1 MNKGA
6 MRSFT
11 SSTSA
16 GPHST
21 RLSSLEIMLESLIK
35 GGDQPKDTLPA
46 LPARPVTRGRRPA
59 SRKFHPPSLKIETDS
74 PKREDISA
82 LESNKEVVFKS
93 GLFGSKRLSRN
104 ERKEADSPYFK
115 SIQVEIEERPEG
127 LVSPNSPVLSAFPI
141 GENLGLFGT
150 LDYALKKRLRVWC
163 WVPEGKWETGKIQ
176 SLFDDE
182 AEILL
187 SNGKVMTVSP
197 DMLLPANP
205 SILDGVDNL
214 IQLSYLNEPSVLHN
228 LRVRFSRNFVYTKA
242 GPVLIALNPFKE
254 VPLYGK
260 DFISAYREKQ
270 MDSPHVYAI
279 ADAAFTGMMR
289 DGINQSIII
298 SGESGAGKTETA
310 KIAMHYLAAIGGESG
325 MECQILQTN
334 SILEAFG
341 NAKTSRNDNS
351 SRFGKLIEIHFSSTQ
366 KICGAKIQ
374 TFLLEKSRVVQRA
387 SGERSYH
394 IFYQLCAGA
403 PPDIKDKLKIK
414 EVMDY
419 DYLKKGNCLRIDGVN
434 DAKQFKMLM
443 KALDTVEMSQEDQ
456 MKVFSILSAV
466 LWLGNIK
473 FSIIDSEN
481 HVEVLS
487 NEGLT
492 NAAKLLGCKIK
503 DLKVA
508 LSTRKIHAGSDHI
521 TQKLTLI
528 QATDGRDALAKA
540 IYASLFDW
548 LVERI
553 NKSLKIG
560 DNCRS
565 GQSISILDIY
575 GFESFHKN
583 GFEQFCINYANE
595 RLQQHF
601 NRHLFK
607 LEQEEY
613 VDDGIDWNRVEFL
626 DNTDCLNLFEK
637 KPLGLFS
644 LLDEESTFPKA
655 TDLTFANKITEHLN
669 SNPCFKAERGGT
681 FGICHYAG
689 EVSYDASGFV
699 EKNRDPLH
707 SEYINLLL
715 SCQSQLAKLF
725 ASNMS
730 SVSQKKSNRKTS
742 FDAQKH
748 TVGTEFK
755 AQLFKLMQQLESTTP
770 HFIRCIKPNSRH
782 RAGLYDSELVSHQLR
797 CCGVL
802 EVVRISRAG
811 FPTRFTHQQFA
822 ERYGL
827 LFMGRRSSQEPLS
840 ISVAILQQFN
850 IAPEM
855 YQVGY
860 TKIFFRAGQIAV
872 LEECRNRVI
881 QGIISAQKVFRGMQ
895 ARREYQVLRKNATIL
910 QSFLRGERTRMKYQ
924 SMVKRWRAAI
934 LIQSY
939 VRRKIARSIVGS
951 RQKDIIILQ
960 SVIRRWLAR
969 KQFKDLKNKPLS
981 LHTPGPHK
989 VQILIQETNGGSIS
1003 EEVNAP
1009 AVTELKRRVIKAE
1022 ETLRVKEEENLMLRR
1037 AMKQYEQRWEDYE
1050 AKMKEMEHI
1059 WQKQLTTLQISLA
1072 SAKKRLENDNL
1083 VVIRPG
1089 NRHSSSPLVH
1099 PQYDSEDTMSA
1110 GTPTPETTPPPPP
1123 TPPLESSITTPQES
1137 ADPHQVVVHLE
1148 KEFEHRHQAFDGD
1161 IVNLMAEPASSV
1173 SANAEAELRKLKERF
1188 TTWKR
1193 DYKARLRDAKS
1204 ALHEFNSN
1212 SCPKRWWGTVWNAK
1226 CV

>member
-1 MNKGA
+1 

-11 SSTSA
+11 STASA
-16 GPHST
+16 GALST

-35 GGDQPKDTLPA
+35 GDDQPRDTLPA

-127 LVSPNSPVLSAFPI
+127 LVSPNSPVLSAFPVD
-141 GENLGLFGT
+141 ENLGLFDT
-150 LDYALKKRLRVWC
+150 LDYALKKV
-163 WVPEGKWETGKIQ
+163 I
-176 SLFDDE
+176 
-182 AEILL
+182 
-187 SNGKVMTVSP
+187 TVSP
-197 DMLLPANP
+197 DVLLPANP
-205 SILDGVDNL
+205 SILDGVDDL

-228 LRVRFSRNFVYTKA
+228 LCVRFSRNFVYTKA

-260 DFISAYREKQ
+260 DLISAYREKQ

-310 KIAMHYLAAIGGESG
+310 KIAMHYLAALGGESG
-325 MECQILQTN
+325 MEYQILQTN

-419 DYLKKGNCLRIDGVN
+419 DYLKKGNCLRIDGVD

-443 KALDTVEMSQEDQ
+443 KALDTMEMAKEDQ

-473 FSIIDSEN
+473 FSVIDSEN

-503 DLKVA
+503 DLKAV

-540 IYASLFDW
+540 MYASLFDW

-613 VDDGIDWNRVEFL
+613 VDDGIDWTRVEFV

-689 EVSYDASGFV
+689 EVSYDASGFL

-715 SCQSQLAKLF
+715 SCQNQLAKLF
-725 ASNMS
+725 ASKMS
-730 SVSQKKSNRKTS
+730 SVSQKKSNHRTS
-742 FDAQKH
+742 FDGQKH

-802 EVVRISRAG
+802 EVVRICRAG
-811 FPTRFTHQQFA
+811 YPTRFTHQQFA

-827 LFMGRRSSQEPLS
+827 LFMGQTSSQEPLS

-872 LEECRNRVI
+872 LEESRNRVI
-881 QGIISAQKVFRGMQ
+881 QGIIWAQKVFRGMQ
-895 ARREYQVLRKNATIL
+895 ARREYQVLRKNATIM
-910 QSFLRGERTRMKYQ
+910 QSF
-924 SMVKRWRAAI
+924 
-934 LIQSY
+934 
-939 VRRKIARSIVGS
+939 
-951 RQKDIIILQ
+951 
-960 SVIRRWLAR
+960 IRRWLAR
-969 KQFKDLKNKPLS
+969 KQFKDLKNKLLS
-981 LHTPGPHK
+981 KHTPGPQK
-989 VQILIQETNGGSIS
+989 MQIHIEETNGGSIS
-1003 EEVNAP
+1003 EQVNAP
-1009 AVTELKRRVIKAE
+1009 VVTELERRVIKAE

-1072 SAKKRLENDNL
+1072 AAKKRLENDL

-1148 KEFEHRHQAFDGD
+1148 KEFEHRHQAFDAD

-1204 ALHEFNSN
+1204 SLHEFNSN